1 MGILDGKVAVI
12 TGGASGIGAE
22 TARLFAREGAQ
33 LVISDLQAERG
44 RALVEEIGREGGDAT
59 FARTD
64 VTRTEDVA
72 ALIAAAVDRWG
83 GLDFLFN
90 NAGIHVHQGL
100 LVQNSVEEFD
110 EVLAVNLRGPFL
122 GMQHAIPHMIA
133 RGGGSIICT
142 SSTGARVG
150 HMRNA
155 GYCASKAGVLGLVR
169 VAAIE
174 YADQNIRVNAILP
187 GIIATPMGL
196 AEIPGCMRRAQ
207 RSEWR
212 RWDGPSRSHG
222 RVCRRTSRGS
232 RSGSPA
238 TSPPG
243 SPGRKSSPTAAI
255 SRIRSEARSAK
266 SHSPSLRGHRKHTLS
281 RPGLG
286 GVLVSSAAL
295 RLGAR
300 DGPVLHDGRPIRRSA
315 GRPAWDRRIREY
327 QESARSRNRWILPII
342 VFGRLVANS
351 TT

>member
-33 LVISDLQAERG
+33 LVIGDLQAERG
-44 RALVEEIGREGGDAT
+44 RALVEEIGREEGDAT

-83 GLDFLFN
+83 GLDVLFN

-196 AEIPGCMRRAQ
+196 ADPWLHAA
-207 RSEWR
+207 
-212 RWDGPSRSHG
+212 
-222 RVCRRTSRGS
+222 
-232 RSGSPA
+232 SPEERMA
-238 TSPPG
+238 TL
-243 SPGRKSSPTAAI
+243 
-255 SRIRSEARSAK
+255 ARSQPIPRAGLPEDIARVALWLAGDL
-266 SHSPSLRGHRKHTLS
+266 SAWVTGQEIVADGGYLADSQRG
-281 RPGLG
+281 
-286 GVLVSSAAL
+286 
-295 RLGAR
+295 
-300 DGPVLHDGRPIRRSA
+300 
-315 GRPAWDRRIREY
+315 
-327 QESARSRNRWILPII
+327 
-342 VFGRLVANS
+342 
-351 TT
+351 